1 MLRTHPAVVAP
12 DMVQEGCRPLDSLQ
26 QLMAAYES
34 RLAPVPDEIDGRPVV
49 VHTGADVPRE
59 LLLAAGFVPFR
70 LTGRPGFTGPADEYC
85 GPGIDRVAVSRL
97 ARLLEGEAADA
108 AGLVL
113 SADDEGS
120 VRLFLYL
127 RELQRVAPRPGVPPL
142 TFLDLVH
149 LNQRTS
155 AVYNR
160 GRLDALVEELG
171 EWAGRPVS
179 DDDLRAAAAEQDRA
193 RALVRAVGERLRGG
207 SSGPRLTGAEALA
220 VIGAGFVMAPDRWS
234 AAVADL
240 LDAPDLPVHEGARV
254 FLTGCDHD
262 SPAAYDAIEQF
273 GAVVVGEDHSW
284 GALAGEGPVGPGDD
298 VRSAIVRSRSLDA
311 PASAG
316 ASAAVRAD
324 QTARMARACGAD
336 LVVAWTRP
344 FDDAPPWDVPVQR
357 AALAEAGLP
366 LVAVPPQPYGAIDE
380 DEVGA
385 VLEPVLG
392 GAARAAAVPR

>member
-1 MLRTHPAVVAP
+1 
-12 DMVQEGCRPLDSLQ
+12 MVQEGCRPLDSLQ
-26 QLMAAYES
+26 QLVAAYES
-34 RLAPVPDEIDGRPVV
+34 RLDPVPEELDGRPVV

-59 LLLAAGFVPFR
+59 VLLAAGFAPFR
-70 LTGRPGFTGPADEYC
+70 LSGRPGFTGPAEEYC

-97 ARLLEGEAADA
+97 ARLLDGEAAA
-108 AGLVL
+108 ATGLVL

-149 LNQRTS
+149 LTQRTS
-155 AVYNR
+155 AVYNLA
-160 GRLDALVEELG
+160 RLGALIEELG

-179 DDDLRAAAAEQDRA
+179 DDALRAAVADQDRA
-193 RALVRAVGERLRGG
+193 RALVRAVGERLRSGPG
-207 SSGPRLTGAEALA
+207 GPRLTGTEALA
-220 VIGAGFVMAPDRWS
+220 VIGAGSVMAPERW
-234 AAVADL
+234 AAVVTGL
-240 LDAPDLPVHEGARV
+240 LDTADLPVHEGTRV
-254 FLTGCDHD
+254 FLTGSDHD
-262 SPAAYDAIEQF
+262 DPAAYRVLEGL

-284 GALAGEGPVGPGDD
+284 GALAGEGAVGTAGD
-298 VRSAIVRSRSLDA
+298 VRTAIVRSRTLAA

-316 ASAAVRAD
+316 ASAELRAE
-324 QTARMARACGAD
+324 QTVRMARACGAD

-380 DEVGA
+380 DEVRA

-392 GAARAAAVPR
+392 DPARSLAVQR